1 MPFIPLFQSPKSF
14 YRLAVASFFFLQGL
28 VFASWASRIPDIKQA
43 LDLNEAQLGG
53 VLFAIPVGQ
62 MSAMALSGY
71 LVSRFGS
78 HRMLLLAALLYSGT
92 LMALGFIS
100 ETWHLFAM
108 LVFFGVAAN
117 LHNISVNTQAV
128 GVERLYRRSIMAA
141 FHGLWSLA
149 GFVGGI
155 VGALFA
161 AFSVSTRV
169 HFSFIFAVC
178 MGIVAIMFRL
188 TLPRD
193 RARDTAPG
201 HKRPKG
207 KIDPYVVL
215 LGLIAFG
222 CMASEGTMYDWS
234 AVYYEAIIKPS
245 PELIR
250 LGYIAYMCTMVCGRF
265 MADGLVT
272 RFGVIRILQASG
284 ALIAAGLLIS
294 VLLPHVATATFGL
307 ALVGFG
313 TASVVPVCYSMAGK
327 SQIMHPSVALAVVS
341 TIGFL
346 GFLLCP
352 PVIGFIAHVDTSPDM
367 SGKEVK
373 PRVIEEYDGGDIAL
387 NENTVLSPEDFPIL
401 SRSIGKHLIVTDG
414 TTLLGADDK
423 AGVAE
428 IMAAVELLQGRP
440 HGEVRVVFTTDEE
453 IGCGVDGLNVAE
465 LACDYGYTVD
475 GGPLGEIEYENFNAA
490 SGDVTFRGVG
500 VHPGSAKNVMVNA
513 ATVAMAF
520 HAMLPADEVPEKTD
534 GYEGFFHLTEMSG
547 SVTEATLRYIIR
559 DHDRERFE
567 EKKALFADC
576 AARLDEIYGDGTAE
590 AQINDSYYNMKEKIL
605 PHFHLIERAEN
616 AFRANGVEPQCVPIR
631 GGTDGARLSWDGL
644 PCPNL
649 STGGYNYHGV
659 REWIPADSLEAM
671 TNVLV
676 TLTESFAE

>member
-1 MPFIPLFQSPKSF
+1 MYSTMLQVFAGTLAQPRMPPRLCPFPSPKGNWTS
-14 YRLAVASFFFLQGL
+14 RPLWGRKSSLKGNAHAVHSIISVPQELLPTRRGKLLFPQGL

-100 ETWHLFAM
+100 ETWQLFAM

-149 GFVGGI
+149 GFIGGI
-155 VGALFA
+155 TGALFA

-178 MGIVAIMFRL
+178 MGIAAIMFRL

-193 RARDTAPG
+193 RARSTAPG

-284 ALIAAGLLIS
+284 ALIASGLLIS

-327 SQIMHPSVALAVVS
+327 SQIMHPSVALAR
-341 TIGFL
+341 GFNHRVPRL
-346 GFLLCP
+346 PALPAGHRLHRPRVEPAPFLCP
-352 PVIGFIAHVDTSPDM
+352 HCRVRAHDRCAGAVPAA
-367 SGKEVK
+367 E
-373 PRVIEEYDGGDIAL
+373 L
-387 NENTVLSPEDFPIL
+387 NRPLSP
-401 SRSIGKHLIVTDG
+401 
-414 TTLLGADDK
+414 
-423 AGVAE
+423 
-428 IMAAVELLQGRP
+428 
-440 HGEVRVVFTTDEE
+440 
-453 IGCGVDGLNVAE
+453 
-465 LACDYGYTVD
+465 
-475 GGPLGEIEYENFNAA
+475 
-490 SGDVTFRGVG
+490 
-500 VHPGSAKNVMVNA
+500 
-513 ATVAMAF
+513 
-520 HAMLPADEVPEKTD
+520 
-534 GYEGFFHLTEMSG
+534 
-547 SVTEATLRYIIR
+547 
-559 DHDRERFE
+559 
-567 EKKALFADC
+567 
-576 AARLDEIYGDGTAE
+576 
-590 AQINDSYYNMKEKIL
+590 
-605 PHFHLIERAEN
+605 
-616 AFRANGVEPQCVPIR
+616 
-631 GGTDGARLSWDGL
+631 
-644 PCPNL
+644 
-649 STGGYNYHGV
+649 
-659 REWIPADSLEAM
+659 
-671 TNVLV
+671 
-676 TLTESFAE
+676 